1 MTSILYVP
9 IPAPLYISSLMLLLG
24 FFTSA
29 FLPAFSIM
37 KEMNPVDMTA
47 SALGF
52 MNTLNSLGGPI
63 LIAITGLILDKL
75 WDGAIIDG
83 IRVYTSSHFITTFS
97 LLPLLYLLAVL
108 LLCIIQETYCT
119 QQPTNE

>member
-1 MTSILYVP
+1 MCTILYIV
-9 IPAPLYISSLMLLLG
+9 IPNSLYIGSLMLLLG

-37 KEMNPVDMTA
+37 KEMNPLSMTA

-63 LIAITGLILDKL
+63 LIAITGLLLDKL
-75 WDGAIIDG
+75 WDGTIIDG
-83 IRVYTSSHFITTFS
+83 IRVYNSHDFITAFS
-97 LLPLLYLLAVL
+97 LMPLLYLFASL
-108 LLCIIQETYCT
+108 LLRTIEETHCT
-119 QQPTNE
+119 QQHTSE